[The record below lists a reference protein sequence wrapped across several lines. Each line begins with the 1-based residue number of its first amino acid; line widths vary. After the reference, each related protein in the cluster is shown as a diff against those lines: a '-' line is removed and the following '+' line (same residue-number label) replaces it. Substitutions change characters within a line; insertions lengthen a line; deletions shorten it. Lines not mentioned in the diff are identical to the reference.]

1 MYFLKL
7 VNLARD
13 GTIRA
18 YVGSILFDTRP
29 VGFETWN
36 IPWSQDS
43 SALMNWIA
51 IFSHKRSPPRLTGS
65 ISRSIIGSIRRGEE
79 SSTIDRHNV
88 GMVGLPVDVHLP
100 GGGADSGHAGGGP
113 GAVAHRRSLMAGG
126 FFVEQIHIFS
136 ECPANSNFLLR
147 LFWSKVHC
155 NQFLKCHVF

>member
-100 GGGADSGHAGGGP
+100 GGGADCGHAGGGP

-126 FFVEQIHIFS
+126 FFFEQIHIFFRMS
-136 ECPANSNFLLR
+136 S
-147 LFWSKVHC
+147 
-155 NQFLKCHVF
+155 